1 MKIKLDV
8 SGIPIVLYM
17 LFLYVAGRHSKLVAD
32 ESVSKNILGSQ
43 IIITIIIV
51 FYLTLI
57 KIQINDKTKSYT

>member
-1 MKIKLDV
+1 MWRVGTQNLWLMKA
-8 SGIPIVLYM
+8 YQ
-17 LFLYVAGRHSKLVAD
+17 
-32 ESVSKNILGSQ
+32 KNILGSQ